1 MILYLYS
8 IYFLADK
15 GKKFVFIILIAY
27 SVNVPQKKLQ
37 RPIKVYIK
45 THKLVISLIEWKL
58 IKTQIF
64 VIFSQPSQ
72 VMADKSPQVRM
83 SLNDVRFNSNWV
95 FSSIMI
101 IWKFILKICQI
112 WHNEL
117 CPFIDEVKLA
127 SPQFWRSTLFV
138 SIPFGI
144 TKANAKKKY
153 VKVCTEKKYTHIF
166 GPSLDP
172 NPRTSKMFKFCFLAP
187 KLMQPQ
193 SCVVLCAIIVG
204 VIKNN
209 FLCQTSNLWH
219 KPAHVV
225 TTISLTSSCC
235 TTYEL

>member
-127 SPQFWRSTLFV
+127 SPPFWRSTLFV

-172 NPRTSKMFKFCFLAP
+172 NSWISKMITFCVLAP
-187 KLMQPQ
+187 KLTRPRR
-193 SCVVLCAIIVG
+193 CVVICVIVVG
-204 VIKNN
+204 VIQNY
-209 FLCQTSNLWH
+209 FLCQISNLLL
-219 KPAHVV
+219 KVAHWLRGN
-225 TTISLTSSCC
+225 ILSCSC
-235 TTYEL
+235 STTYGL

>member
-72 VMADKSPQVRM
+72 VVADRSPQARM

-101 IWKFILKICQI
+101 IWKFVLTISHMALLKVLYSILKIASWVCCKNGASGKYLNLVDQI
-112 WHNEL
+112 S
-117 CPFIDEVKLA
+117 K
-127 SPQFWRSTLFV
+127 
-138 SIPFGI
+138 
-144 TKANAKKKY
+144 
-153 VKVCTEKKYTHIF
+153 IF
-166 GPSLDP
+166 
-172 NPRTSKMFKFCFLAP
+172 
-187 KLMQPQ
+187 
-193 SCVVLCAIIVG
+193 
-204 VIKNN
+204 
-209 FLCQTSNLWH
+209 
-219 KPAHVV
+219 
-225 TTISLTSSCC
+225 
-235 TTYEL
+235 

>member
-72 VMADKSPQVRM
+72 VVADRSPQARM

-101 IWKFILKICQI
+101 IWKFIL
-112 WHNEL
+112 
-117 CPFIDEVKLA
+117 
-127 SPQFWRSTLFV
+127 
-138 SIPFGI
+138 
-144 TKANAKKKY
+144 
-153 VKVCTEKKYTHIF
+153 
-166 GPSLDP
+166 
-172 NPRTSKMFKFCFLAP
+172 
-187 KLMQPQ
+187 
-193 SCVVLCAIIVG
+193 
-204 VIKNN
+204 
-209 FLCQTSNLWH
+209 
-219 KPAHVV
+219 
-225 TTISLTSSCC
+225 TISHMALLKVLYSILKIASWVPDKNDNFGKYLRCA
-235 TTYEL
+235 EQIPKFFQHSGV